1 MNSRLASPPFLVL
14 FSLAVGVLN
23 FLDTFIKLMYD
34 VVAHQPYPLGVY
46 LKPVFFFAQ
55 AASLLLFIRAVRS
68 AQKPVLRGPALSRFF
83 VIDIILV
90 SAVILL
96 YVDFQVLGLA
106 GFSGA
111 NAFLQLAFYLVYL
124 VALSGT
130 SFWFAWRLR
139 SQGSWG
145 WFFPVLVF
153 VGLAFI
159 AAFLEPM
166 LFWSQ
171 NYIGF
176 AFPSQIALVVT
187 YAPHVFMFLAAMSC
201 FAIVF
206 LRTSFRQSR
215 GFQLALV
222 LLVAAFILPLLWDG
236 YKDGLINF
244 VIRDVFYL
252 GFGYS
257 GYQWYSV
264 SFYLMS
270 IVAYVMVWRAISKSS
285 DGSLAY
291 SLIAL
296 GVASLPWNGVVSL
309 KIGYSSVPGNAIS
322 LSSVITGVSLLY
334 SQRGE

>member
-1 MNSRLASPPFLVL
+1 
-14 FSLAVGVLN
+14 
-23 FLDTFIKLMYD
+23 MYD
-34 VVAHQPYPLGVY
+34 VEVHQPYPLSVY
-46 LKPVFFFAQ
+46 MKPGFFFAQ
-55 AASLLLFIRAVRS
+55 AVGLLLFIRAVRF
-68 AQKPVLRGPALSRFF
+68 AQKPVLPGSRLSRFF
-83 VIDIILV
+83 AVHIILV
-90 SAVILL
+90 STVILL
-96 YVDFQVLGLA
+96 YMDFQVVSLA
-106 GFSGA
+106 GIGGA

-130 SFWFAWRLR
+130 SFWFAWRLMSQR
-139 SQGSWG
+139 SWR
-145 WFFPVLVF
+145 WFFLVPVLVGF
-153 VGLAFI
+153 AFT

-171 NYIGF
+171 NYVGL
-176 AFPSQIALVVT
+176 AFPSQVALIVT
-187 YAPHVFMFLAAMSC
+187 YAPHVFMLLAAMSC

-206 LRTSFRQSR
+206 LRTSFRQTR
-215 GFQLALV
+215 EFRFALV
-222 LLVAAFILPLLWDG
+222 LIVAAFILPLLWDG
-236 YKDGLINF
+236 YKDGLVNF

-270 IVAYVMVWRAISKSS
+270 IVSYVFMWRAISKSS

-296 GVASLPWNGVVSL
+296 GLASFPWNGVVPL
-309 KIGYSSVPGNAIS
+309 KTGYSSIPGNAIS
-322 LSSVITGVSLLY
+322 LSSIITGISLLR